1 MAESSK
7 NINLSCVEPNSNARV
22 EGRVTAI
29 SPMKAGKSC
38 NYYEEELSDDHT
50 SLRFCGFSA
59 TTHRKFEGCYDNSKL
74 VLPEG
79 CKIKKLDKGMAW
91 QF

>member
-7 NINLSCVEPNSNARV
+7 KINLSCVEPNSNGRV
-22 EGRVTAI
+22 EGIVTAI

-38 NYYEEELSDDHT
+38 NYYEGELSDDHT

-59 TTHRKFEGCYDNSKL
+59 ITHRKLEGCYDTN
-74 VLPEG
+74 
-79 CKIKKLDKGMAW
+79 
-91 QF
+91 